1 MLRRIALAL
10 LLCCTWPIAAQ
21 TPATPAPSSVQSV
34 PAEPVSAAS
43 VKLIQH
49 VTDLTGTLS
58 AEQIAQL
65 ETQLTALEKRKGSQ
79 VAVYM
84 VASLGN
90 QSLEDYSLAIAEK
103 NKLGRAKVDDGVLLF
118 IAKDDRKVRIEV
130 GYGLE
135 GAIPD
140 AKSGRIIREYIAPN
154 FRKGDYNQGI
164 VDAINAISALID
176 GEDLPAPLQDE
187 QTPQHAPVGLF
198 AIFIGIFVG
207 LFVSSTRI
215 KPVFLRRTGAGLIAA
230 GLAFVLLSAISSVA
244 IAAVVAFLFSSSGPG
259 RFSSG
264 GGGWGSF
271 PGGGS
276 GWGGSSGGGG
286 WSGGGGGSFGGGGA
300 SGGW

>member
-1 MLRRIALAL
+1 MFLRLAL
-10 LLCCTWPIAAQ
+10 VLVLFWFGPVWAQ
-21 TPATPAPSSVQSV
+21 TASAPAP
-34 PAEPVSAAS
+34 AEQ

-49 VTDLTGTLS
+49 VTDLTGTLTPGQM
-58 AEQIAQL
+58 AEL
-65 ETQLTALEKRKGSQ
+65 EARLTDLEKRKGSQ

-84 VASLGN
+84 VSTLGD

-103 NKLGRAKVDDGVLLF
+103 NRLGRAKTDDGVLLF

-140 AKSGRIIREYIAPN
+140 AKAGRIIREYLAPN

-164 VDAINAISALID
+164 VDAVGAISSLIE

-187 QTPQHAPVGLF
+187 RRPQQSPLGLF
-198 AIFIGIFVG
+198 ALIIGVLVG
-207 LFVSSTRI
+207 SVAAKTRI
-215 KPVFLRRTGAGLIAA
+215 KPVFLRRTGAGLIAG
-230 GLAFVLLSAISSVA
+230 GLAFALLSTVGLVA
-244 IAAVVAFLFSSSGPG
+244 IAGLIAFFIASAGPG

-264 GGGWGSF
+264 GGSWGSF

-276 GWGGSSGGGG
+276 GWGGGSSGGG
-286 WSGGGGGSFGGGGA
+286 WSGGGGGFGGGGA

>member
-1 MLRRIALAL
+1 M
-10 LLCCTWPIAAQ
+10 
-21 TPATPAPSSVQSV
+21 
-34 PAEPVSAAS
+34 
-43 VKLIQH
+43 IQH

-58 AEQIAQL
+58 PDQAMQLEAQL
-65 ETQLTALEKRKGSQ
+65 VALEKRKGSQ

-84 VASLGN
+84 ISTLGN

-103 NKLGRAKVDDGVLLF
+103 NKLGRAKTDDGVLLF

-140 AKSGRIIREYIAPN
+140 AKAGRIIREYIAPN

-164 VDAINAISALID
+164 VDAVAALTVLID
-176 GEDLPAPLQDE
+176 GEDLPEPLHDE
-187 QTPQHAPVGLF
+187 PRQAPVSFF
-198 AIFIGIFVG
+198 AIIIG
-207 LFVSSTRI
+207 LFVGIFAAGTRL
-215 KPVFLRRTGAGLIAA
+215 KPAFLRRTGAGIVAATIA
-230 GLAFVLLSAISSVA
+230 LLLLSALSSVA
-244 IAAVVAFLFSSSGPG
+244 IAGVVAFLISSAGPG

-264 GGGWGSF
+264 NGSWGSF

-286 WSGGGGGSFGGGGA
+286 WSGGGGGFGGGGA

>member
-1 MLRRIALAL
+1 MLRRLALAL
-10 LLCCTWPIAAQ
+10 LLFCAWPIAAQ
-21 TPATPAPSSVQSV
+21 APATPVPNSVEPV
-34 PAEPVSAAS
+34 PAES

-49 VTDLTGTLS
+49 VTDLTGTLT
-58 AEQIAQL
+58 ADQIAQL
-65 ETQLTALEKRKGSQ
+65 ETQLNNLEKRKGSQ

-84 VASLGN
+84 VSSLGN
-90 QSLEDYSLAIAEK
+90 QSLEDYALAMAEK

-164 VDAINAISALID
+164 VDAVGAISTLIE
-176 GEDLPAPLQDE
+176 GEDLPAPLHDE
-187 QTPQHAPVGLF
+187 RGQKQAPISLFALFIGVFVGLF
-198 AIFIGIFVG
+198 AAG
-207 LFVSSTRI
+207 TRI

-230 GLAFVLLSAISSVA
+230 CLAFALLSAVSSVA
-244 IAAVVAFLFSSSGPG
+244 ISAFIAFFIASSGPG

-276 GWGGSSGGGG
+276 GWGGGSSGGGG

>member
-1 MLRRIALAL
+1 MLRRFALAFL
-10 LLCCTWPIAAQ
+10 LSCAGSVCAQNPALPI
-21 TPATPAPSSVQSV
+21 QS
-34 PAEPVSAAS
+34 PAES

-49 VTDLTGTLS
+49 VTDLTDTLS
-58 AEQIAQL
+58 REQIAQL
-65 ETQLTALEKRKGSQ
+65 ETQLTDLEKRKGSQ

-84 VASLGN
+84 VSTLGD
-90 QSLEDYSLAIAEK
+90 QSIEDYSLAIAEK

-140 AKSGRIIREYIAPN
+140 AKAGRIIREYIAPN

-164 VDAINAISALID
+164 VDAVAAMTALIE
-176 GEDLPAPLQDE
+176 GEDLPAALQDE
-187 QTPQHAPVGLF
+187 PRKAPVSFF
-198 AIFIGIFVG
+198 ALLIG
-207 LFVSSTRI
+207 LFVGIFAAGTRL
-215 KPVFLRRTGAGLIAA
+215 KPAFLRRTGAGIVAAVIA
-230 GLAFVLLSAISSVA
+230 LLLLSALSSVV
-244 IAAVVAFLFSSSGPG
+244 IAGVIAFLVSSAGPG

-264 GGGWGSF
+264 SGSWGSF

-286 WSGGGGGSFGGGGA
+286 WSGGGGGFGGGGA
-300 SGGW
+300 SGDW

>member
-1 MLRRIALAL
+1 MLLRFALACA
-10 LLCCTWPIAAQ
+10 LCWFGPVGAQ
-21 TPATPAPSSVQSV
+21 TASAPV
-34 PAEPVSAAS
+34 PAEPP
-43 VKLIQH
+43 KLIQH
-49 VTDLTGTLS
+49 VTDLTGTLTPS
-58 AEQIAQL
+58 QITEL
-65 ETQLTALEKRKGSQ
+65 ETRLTDLETRKGSQ

-84 VASLGN
+84 VSTLGD

-103 NKLGRAKVDDGVLLF
+103 NKLGRAKTDDGVLLF

-140 AKSGRIIREYIAPN
+140 AKAGRIIREYIAPN

-164 VDAINAISALID
+164 VDAVGAISLLIE
-176 GEDLPAPLQDE
+176 GEELPAPLHEEQDKA
-187 QTPQHAPVGLF
+187 APIGLFSLFIGVFVGLF
-198 AIFIGIFVG
+198 AAG
-207 LFVSSTRI
+207 TRI

-230 GLAFVLLSAISSVA
+230 GLAFALVGAISSVA
-244 IAAVVAFLFSSSGPG
+244 LAALIAFFIASSGPG

-271 PGGGS
+271 PGGGA
-276 GWGGSSGGGG
+276 GWGGGSGGGG
-286 WSGGGGGSFGGGGA
+286 WSGGGGGFGGGGA

>member
-1 MLRRIALAL
+1 MLRRLALAL
-10 LLCCTWPIAAQ
+10 LLCCVGPISAQ
-21 TPATPAPSSVQSV
+21 APATPVPL
-34 PAEPVSAAS
+34 PAEPV
-43 VKLIQH
+43 KLIVH
-49 VTDLTGTLS
+49 VTDLTGTLTT
-58 AEQIAQL
+58 EQIAQL
-65 ETQLTALEKRKGSQ
+65 ETQLTELEKRKGSQ

-84 VASLGN
+84 GSTLGN

-164 VDAINAISALID
+164 VDAVGAISKLID
-176 GEDLPAPLQDE
+176 GEDLPAPLHDE
-187 QTPQHAPVGLF
+187 RGEKQAPIGLF

-230 GLAFVLLSAISSVA
+230 GLAFALLTAVSSVV
-244 IAAVVAFLFSSSGPG
+244 IAAFVAFIFSSSGPG

-264 GGGWGSF
+264 GGSWGSF
-271 PGGGS
+271 PSGGS
-276 GWGGSSGGGG
+276 GWGGGLSGGGG